1 MAKGYER
8 SCKEMLK
15 IGNVEMKNNVVLA
28 PMAGVCNP
36 AFRLI
41 AKEFG
46 CGLVCAEMVS
56 DKAILHGNTR
66 TLEMLFVDEREK
78 PLSLQIFG
86 GDKDSLIE
94 AVKFVDKNTNADI
107 IDINMGCPVPKVTK
121 CDAGARWLLDPKK
134 IYEMVSYAADAA
146 KKPVTVKMRIGWDD
160 EHVYAVENA
169 QAVERAGGAAVSV
182 HGRTREQL
190 YTGKANWDILRDVK
204 QAVSIPV
211 IGNGDVF
218 SPEDAKRLLAHT
230 NCDGVMIGRGALGNP
245 WMLYRTVHYLTTGEL
260 LPDPTPAEKMRIAV
274 LHLDRLS
281 SLKGESVAVRE
292 MRKHLAWYLKGLPD
306 SAAVRNTIMD
316 LTTRSSV
323 VSVLDEYVRTVEE
336 MLANVE
342 TDGSESGELVVH

>member
-1 MAKGYER
+1 
-8 SCKEMLK
+8 MLR
-15 IGNVEMKNNVVLA
+15 IGNVQMNNNVVLA

-56 DKAILHGNTR
+56 DKAILHGNQR

-86 GDKDSLIE
+86 GDKESLVE
-94 AVKFVDKNTNADI
+94 AVKFVDQNTNADI

-160 EHVYAVENA
+160 EHIYAVENA
-169 QAVERAGGAAVSV
+169 HAVERAGGAAVSI

-190 YTGKANWDILRDVK
+190 YTGVANWDIIRDVK

-218 SPEDAKRLLAHT
+218 SPEDAQRMLNHT
-230 NCDGVMIGRGALGNP
+230 GVDGVMIGRGALGNP
-245 WMLYRTVHYLTTGEL
+245 WMLYRTVHFLTTGEL
-260 LPDPTPAEKMRIAV
+260 LPDPTPGEKIRIAM

-281 SLKGESVAVRE
+281 DLKGESVAVRE

-306 SAAVRNTIMD
+306 SARVKDSIMD
-316 LTTRSSV
+316 LTTRV
-323 VSVLDEYVRTVEE
+323 GVQTILEDYVR
-336 MLANVE
+336 NVE
-342 TDGSESGELVVH
+342 QQLADEAGAAQASVH